1 MKTDSLAGL
10 TDEQLAKRYQL
21 TGAPVCFDELETR

>member
-1 MKTDSLAGL
+1 MKTESLSGL

-21 TGAPVCFDELETR
+21 TGMKFLVLDLSS